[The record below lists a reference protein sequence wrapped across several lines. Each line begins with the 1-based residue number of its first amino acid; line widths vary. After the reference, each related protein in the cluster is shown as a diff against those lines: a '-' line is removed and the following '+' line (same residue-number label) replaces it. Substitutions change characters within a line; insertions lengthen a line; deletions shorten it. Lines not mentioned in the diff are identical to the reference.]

1 MIDEVKTKQGE
12 ALVSFLRSSGL
23 CLVKR
28 RVGQGNFTFISGK
41 GHSVVDYCIVFQ
53 GDLDLVS
60 RFQVKTMVEC
70 EEEGCGDFE
79 AQRVPDHSVLMWN
92 WLWLEVKGYR
102 LRRC

>member
-1 MIDEVKTKQGE
+1 MNG
-12 ALVSFLRSSGL
+12 
-23 CLVKR
+23 
-28 RVGQGNFTFISGK
+28 RVGQGNFPCISGK

-92 WLWLEVKGYR
+92 LAVAGSQGVQAEKV
-102 LRRC
+102 LRVGLRGTL